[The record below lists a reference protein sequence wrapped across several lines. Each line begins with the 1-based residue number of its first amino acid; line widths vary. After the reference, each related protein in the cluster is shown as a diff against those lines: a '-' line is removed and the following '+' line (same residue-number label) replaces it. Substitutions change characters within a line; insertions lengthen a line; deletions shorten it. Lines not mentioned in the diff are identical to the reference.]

1 MRAKKI
7 FIRGGE
13 LIIGTEEEPFNRTAQ
28 ITLHGLMD
36 DETLTLGGTVSGG
49 NKVLA
54 TVGDVKMYGLTRS
67 ASTRLL
73 VPAYKDA
80 T

>member
-1 MRAKKI
+1 
-7 FIRGGE
+7 
-13 LIIGTEEEPFNRTAQ
+13 
-28 ITLHGLMD
+28 MD

-54 TVGDVKMYGLTRS
+54 TVGDIKMYGLGRS
-67 ASTRLL
+67 ASSRLL
-73 VPAYKDA
+73 IPAYKDA

>member
-1 MRAKKI
+1 
-7 FIRGGE
+7 
-13 LIIGTEEEPFNRTAQ
+13 
-28 ITLHGLMD
+28 MD

-54 TVGDVKMYGLTRS
+54 TVGDVKMYGLSRS
-67 ASTRLL
+67 PRSRLL
-73 VPAYKDA
+73 VPAYRDA